1 MFFSSDRSDLRHNV
15 FDKELFRRFRGDGTD
30 IVIDLDTD
38 AALTL
43 SRAKNPAKFDF
54 IPDIVFLYHIPEQ
67 VNDLLR
73 PFNVT

>member
-1 MFFSSDRSDLRHNV
+1 MRRWRGCDFFVNLIKKSLTICI
-15 FDKELFRRFRGDGTD
+15 RGDATD

>member
-54 IPDIVFLYHIPEQ
+54 IPDIVFLYHIPEP

-73 PFNVT
+73 PFNMT

>member
-1 MFFSSDRSDLRHNV
+1 MKKSLT
-15 FDKELFRRFRGDGTD
+15 FRLWGDGTD

-73 PFNVT
+73 PFNMT